1 MLKKLKEQLYTL
13 IKEQGYNIKDNRA
26 FDDNFPALLLRLNN
40 YMVADSF
47 QLKAG
52 VISFVIDI
60 FSTYNGEQEI
70 ITIAEDLV
78 DIIPSTI
85 VQNNPEVLYGYQKTL
100 KILDDNSTGPV
111 RKHGVLV
118 YEFLVGRGELEV
130 PDETN

>member
-1 MLKKLKEQLYTL
+1 MSA
-13 IKEQGYNIKDNRA
+13 N
-26 FDDNFPALLLRLNN
+26 
-40 YMVADSF
+40 SF

-70 ITIAEDLV
+70 ITVAEDLAE
-78 DIIPSTI
+78 IIPSSI
-85 VQNNPEVLYGYQKTL
+85 IDNNPEVLYGYQKTL

-118 YEFLVGRGELEV
+118 YEFLVGRGEEEV
-130 PDETN
+130 ADETD

>member
-70 ITIAEDLV
+70 ITIAENLV

-85 VQNNPEVLYGYQKTL
+85 VSNNPEVLYGYQKTL

-118 YEFLVGRGELEV
+118 YEFLVGRGEEEV
-130 PDETN
+130 ADETD